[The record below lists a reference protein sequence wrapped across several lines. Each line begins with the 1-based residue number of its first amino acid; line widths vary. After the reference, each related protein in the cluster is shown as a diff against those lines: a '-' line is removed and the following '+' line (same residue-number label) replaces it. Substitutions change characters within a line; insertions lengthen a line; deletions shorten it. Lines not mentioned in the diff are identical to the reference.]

1 MSYFPLAALGA
12 RAIEVSTMRRN
23 LAATSSSV
31 ALAIVVAG
39 VSFSQSARAAVPH
52 RSERYLPSSNGH
64 SSIAFDTQ
72 GGSSKIDLFLEHPY
86 AYPSSG
92 VSTRN
97 FVYDTYPGVRVGT
110 SAVWNNTLTP
120 SLVEM
125 IAGTGI
131 VHVVRAYSGVQLD
144 EYYFTPMGL
153 AETASVM
160 LMQVTR
166 VSGSAAVDTF
176 GIFNFHLGSAST
188 DGSDWNLPGSDNET
202 ISYDGTRDAFY
213 ESGPAGVAF
222 GYAPIGAASTHH
234 STDSVFNN
242 VNAGSN
248 LDDNAGTG
256 GPVSD
261 AVPGFQASLSIPA
274 VGNSAWVGWYAI
286 EASDANAANAIDR
299 VKTWINNRSAAQI
312 FSDEQSGWSSWIT
325 APPASANAFEAT
337 LDKQAQAEIRMAQ
350 VSEPGASDGQIMAS
364 IAPGQWNITWV
375 RDMAYATVA
384 LAKSGHFAEA
394 KRALAFQM
402 GATVGGYQ
410 TQVGVPYQISVVRYF
425 GNGTEE
431 SDSNSDGPN
440 IEFDG
445 FGLFLW
451 SLHEYVKASGDTAT
465 LTTWWPVVQSKVAD
479 VLVHLQESSGLIAAD
494 SSIWEVH
501 WNGQQKHFAY
511 TTIAAANGLCAAAD
525 LATMMK
531 ATSYATTY
539 LAAGQKARD
548 AILTNLRAPDGTIGQ
563 ATESL
568 AAKTAWL
575 DAAAIEAVNFGLIDP
590 TRHTAAAT
598 LSSMKRGLVPPSG
611 AGFMRNDDG
620 AYYDS
625 QEWVFVDFRA
635 THAMGQMNDSLA
647 PTLFAWNVA
656 QATDNYLELSE
667 LHDATTADYAGASPM
682 IGFGAG
688 AYLLSL
694 LDRGVTVAPACGSFA
709 SEPGGDIG
717 DGGMLL
723 PDGGIAPGGPNPN
736 DGGPGGNADTSNSG
750 GSSGCACT
758 IHAQN
763 SSNLAGFVMFA
774 FGALL
779 LVVRR
784 RR

>member
-1 MSYFPLAALGA
+1 
-12 RAIEVSTMRRN
+12 MRSKN
-23 LAATSSSV
+23 AATSSLV
-31 ALAIVVAG
+31 ALAIASSAG
-39 VSFSQSARAAVPH
+39 SAYAAVPH
-52 RSERYLPSSNGH
+52 RSERYLPSSNGRA
-64 SSIAFDTQ
+64 SIAFDTDPA
-72 GGSSKIDLFLEHPY
+72 SSKIDLFLEHPY
-86 AYPSSG
+86 AYPSAG

-97 FVYDTYPGVRVGT
+97 FVYDTYPGIRVGT
-110 SAVWNNTLTP
+110 SAAWDNSLTP

-125 IAGTGI
+125 LPGTGI
-131 VHVVRAYSGVQLD
+131 IHVVRAFGGVQLD

-160 LMQVTR
+160 LTKVTR
-166 VSGSAAVDTF
+166 VTGSAAVDAF
-176 GIFNFHLGSAST
+176 GIFNYHLGSAG
-188 DGSDWNLPGSDNET
+188 DGSSWNLPGSDNET
-202 ISYDGTRDAFY
+202 ISYDAARDAFY

-234 STDSVFNN
+234 STSSVFNT
-242 VNAGSN
+242 VNGGSD
-248 LDDNAGTG
+248 LTDNAGTG

-274 VGNSAWVGWYAI
+274 VGNSAWVGWYAV

-299 VKTWINNRSAAQI
+299 TKTWINSRSAAQI

-325 APPASANAFEAT
+325 PPPASASAVEAT
-337 LDKQAQAEIRMAQ
+337 LAKQAQAEIRMAQ
-350 VSEPGASDGQIMAS
+350 VSESGTANGQILAA
-364 IAPGQWNITWV
+364 IAPGQWNISWV

-384 LAKSGHFAEA
+384 LSKSGHFAEA
-394 KRALAFQM
+394 KCALAFQM
-402 GATVGGYQ
+402 GATVGGYPTIQ
-410 TQVGVPYQISVVRYF
+410 TAVGVPYQISVVRYF

-431 SDSNSDGPN
+431 SDSNANGPN

-465 LTTWWPVVQSKVAD
+465 LTTWWPVVQSKIAD
-479 VLVHLQESSGLIAAD
+479 VLVHLQESTGLIAAD

-511 TTIAAANGLCAAAD
+511 TTITAANGLCAAAD

-531 ATSYATTY
+531 ATAQSATY

-548 AILTNLRAPDGTIGQ
+548 AILTSFRAPDGTIGQ

-568 AAKTAWL
+568 AAKTSWL

-611 AGFMRNDDG
+611 QGFMRNDDG

-635 THAMGQMNDSLA
+635 THAMGQMSDSQA
-647 PTLFAWNVA
+647 PALFAWNVA
-656 QATDNYLELSE
+656 
-667 LHDATTADYAGASPM
+667 
-682 IGFGAG
+682 
-688 AYLLSL
+688 
-694 LDRGVTVAPACGSFA
+694 
-709 SEPGGDIG
+709 
-717 DGGMLL
+717 
-723 PDGGIAPGGPNPN
+723 
-736 DGGPGGNADTSNSG
+736 
-750 GSSGCACT
+750 
-758 IHAQN
+758 
-763 SSNLAGFVMFA
+763 
-774 FGALL
+774 
-779 LVVRR
+779 
-784 RR
+784 